1 MAFSKPLV
9 ALLLMLAAT
18 AMCAAGQGHGLGQGV
33 APPSCSDHKVTVQN
47 LCDHDLR
54 LDIEPLA
61 NSFPLFHNGYL
72 LPRGTH
78 REFAVCAWTG
88 RVKLYG
94 ANTVEFHFGHE
105 GGAWYQLTPAAGQQS
120 SSTIPVSCTPHGHPL
135 QGHCPTAGCNE
146 DKCFE
151 HSVPGGNCHGV
162 SEMKI
167 VYCST

>member
-1 MAFSKPLV
+1 MAFSKALV
-9 ALLLMLAAT
+9 ALLLALAAT
-18 AMCAAGQGHGLGQGV
+18 AVSVAGQSQ
-33 APPSCSDHKVTVQN
+33 PPSCDGHKVTVQN

-54 LDIEPLA
+54 LNIEPLA
-61 NSFPLFHNGYL
+61 NSKLLFSNGYL

-78 REFAVCAWTG
+78 REFPVCAWTG

-94 ANTVEFHFGHE
+94 ADMVEFHLGHE
-105 GGAWYQLTPAAGQQS
+105 GGGWYQLTPGPTK
-120 SSTIPVSCTPHGHPL
+120 STIPVSCTPHGKL
-135 QGHCPTAGCNE
+135 QGHCPTAGCTRS
-146 DKCFE
+146 KCFE